1 MQFKPE
7 LDWKYKFALKLEE
20 AAAKNKMSIQQTF
33 KTLDDDGNSYMTITE
48 LSLFLT
54 KLGVQLESKN
64 LDELFRFFDTK
75 YDGKIQY
82 T

>member
-1 MQFKPE
+1 
-7 LDWKYKFALKLEE
+7 
-20 AAAKNKMSIQQTF
+20 
-33 KTLDDDGNSYMTITE
+33 MTITE

-75 YDGKIQY
+75 YDGKI
-82 T
+82 